1 MKINEVE
8 AAVGVTKKNIRF
20 YEEEGLITPSR
31 EPGNGY
37 RSYSQADA
45 CAASSCCASWMCRW
59 PRSGKCWKG
68 RRRWPREWPSSWNV

>member
-20 YEEEGLITPSR
+20 YEEEGLISPRR

-37 RSYSQADA
+37 RSYSKRMSNV
-45 CAASSCCASWMCRW
+45 CGASSCCANWMCRW
-59 PRSGKCWKG
+59 PRSGRCW
-68 RRRWPREWPSSWNV
+68 RESARWLRE